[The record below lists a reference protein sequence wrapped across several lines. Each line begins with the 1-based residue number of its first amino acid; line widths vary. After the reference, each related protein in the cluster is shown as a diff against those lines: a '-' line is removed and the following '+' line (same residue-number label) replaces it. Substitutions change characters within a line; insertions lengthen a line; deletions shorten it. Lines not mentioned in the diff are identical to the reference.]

1 MTDSTAPSASSPT
14 DFVPPHPGSQQ
25 MPRWDG
31 GELPDAPVFQMRN
44 WTAFIGPS
52 MVMAAAAIGGGEW
65 LTGPL
70 VTAKYGGALL
80 WLSTL
85 SILGQ
90 VVYNIEISRYTLYTG
105 EPIFTGKF
113 RTLPGPMFWLLI
125 YLVLD
130 CGSLLP
136 YLASNAAI
144 PAAAVYLNRLPDT
157 ESRFMDATRT
167 EETKEDT
174 LQQRFQRL
182 DLDGDGKLARTEVP
196 GRFHDQ
202 LTPLGDRFHATEL
215 TLELLTRDATLLLRL
230 GCVLFILL
238 LIPLTV
244 GGKIYNSLRV
254 IMTFK
259 LIVVMGFLVFL
270 AVFYSNADTWKE
282 ISSGFFKFGNVPVVA
297 DEDLNG
303 DGKQDPGEAKH
314 QPKVENIASSWSQ
327 GRLFP
332 RLDLSMIGILVSMIA
347 ISGNG
352 GLTNTPISNFTRE
365 QGWGMGRHVGAIPSI
380 VGGHAI
386 ELSHVGMVFQ
396 VTRESLQRWTKW
408 VRHVE
413 REQIWLWMPAC
424 FLGLALPS
432 MLSVQF
438 LPRGTELKDRY
449 IAAAMTADG
458 VGQAVGGPS
467 VVINGTDGAPPTVRR
482 PLLNYTFW
490 CMTLFCGFLVLA
502 TSMASTADGV
512 LRRWVDVCWTALP
525 FLRNWDTKHIGKLYF
540 SVLCVYAVLGL
551 CMLAFVKGDVL
562 LIFSGMIYN
571 YALGFSSL
579 HVAVINSVLLPP
591 ALRPSIPRRAM
602 LVLGGLFFLTAAIV
616 STIVEVPKLMKEIK
630 KLNTPPAVVKPA
642 T

>member
-1 MTDSTAPSASSPT
+1 MSDLPAPAAASST

-31 GELPDAPVFQMRN
+31 GELPEAPVFHWRN
-44 WTAFIGPS
+44 LAAFIGPS

-90 VVYNIEISRYTLYTG
+90 VIYNIEISRYTLYTG

-113 RTLPGPMFWLLI
+113 RTLPGPMFWLGI
-125 YLVLD
+125 YLILD
-130 CGSLLP
+130 FGSFLP
-136 YLASNAAI
+136 YLASSAAI
-144 PAAAVYLNRLPDT
+144 PAAALVLGRLPN
-157 ESRFMDATRT
+157 
-167 EETKEDT
+167 TKEI
-174 LQQRFQRL
+174 
-182 DLDGDGKLARTEVP
+182 
-196 GRFHDQ
+196 
-202 LTPLGDRFHATEL
+202 ATDAS
-215 TLELLTRDATLLLRL
+215 LLSILSCSLFLVLLL
-230 GCVLFILL
+230 
-238 LIPLTV
+238 PLMI
-244 GGKIYNSLRV
+244 GGKVYNTMRA

-270 AVFYSNADTWKE
+270 AVFYSKAETWLE
-282 ISSGFFKFGNVPVVA
+282 ISSGFVKFGNLPVLP
-297 DEDLNG
+297 DEDING
-303 DGKQDPGEAKH
+303 NGIQDNGESKH
-314 QPKVENIASSWSQ
+314 NPKVENITSSWSQ

-332 RLDLSMIGILVSMIA
+332 RLDLTMIGTLVAMIA

-380 VGGHAI
+380 VGGHSI

-396 VTRESLQRWTKW
+396 VTRDALVRWKRW
-408 VRHVE
+408 VWHVE
-413 REQIWLWMPAC
+413 REQFLLWMPAC

-438 LPRGTELKDRY
+438 LPRGTDLKDDKY
-449 IAAAMTADG
+449 LAAAMTADG
-458 VGQAVGGPS
+458 VAEAVGGTPE
-467 VVINGTDGAPPTVRR
+467 VVEGTDGKRQVRR
-482 PLLNYTFW
+482 SILNSTFW
-490 CMTLFCGFLVLA
+490 NLTLFCGFLVLA

-525 FLRNWDTKHIGKLYF
+525 FLRRWDTKHIGKLYF
-540 SVLCVYAVLGL
+540 GVLCIYAGLGL
-551 CMLAFVKGDVL
+551 IMLWFVKSDVL
-562 LIFSGMIYN
+562 IIYSTIMYN

-591 ALRPSIPRRAM
+591 ELKPSVPRRGM
-602 LVLGGLFFLTAAIV
+602 LVAGGIFFLVAAVV
-616 STIVEVPKLMKEIK
+616 SSMVEGPKLLKEIK
-630 KLNTPPAVVKPA
+630 KLAAPPAVSKPA
-642 T
+642 

>member
-1 MTDSTAPSASSPT
+1 MTEHAAPHGVTPE
-14 DFVPPHPGSQQ
+14 DFTPPHPGSLQ
-25 MPRWDG
+25 MPRWDA
-31 GELPDAPVFQMRN
+31 GELPDAPVFQLRN
-44 WTAFIGPS
+44 WTALIGPS

-113 RTLPGPMFWLLI
+113 RTLPGPMFWLMI

-130 CGSLLP
+130 CGSFLP

-144 PAAAVYLNRLPDT
+144 PAAALYLGRLPVT
-157 ESRFMDATRT
+157 TSPQDAS
-167 EETKEDT
+167 
-174 LQQRFQRL
+174 
-182 DLDGDGKLARTEVP
+182 
-196 GRFHDQ
+196 
-202 LTPLGDRFHATEL
+202 
-215 TLELLTRDATLLLRL
+215 LLSVLSSVLFVLLL
-230 GCVLFILL
+230 F
-238 LIPLTV
+238 PLMI
-244 GGKIYNSLRV
+244 GGKVYNSLKA

-259 LIVVMGFLVFL
+259 LILVMGFLVFL
-270 AVFYSNADTWKE
+270 AVFYSKADTWKE
-282 ISSGFFKFGNVPVVA
+282 ICSGFVKFGNVPVIA

-303 DGKQDPGEAKH
+303 NGKQDADEKKH
-314 QPKVENIASSWSQ
+314 QPKIENITTTWSQ

-332 RLDLSMIGILVSMIA
+332 RLDVSMIGILVSMIA

-396 VTRESLQRWTKW
+396 ISRESLARWTRW

-413 REQIWLWMPAC
+413 REQFWLWMPAC

-438 LPRGTELKDRY
+438 LPRGTELKDKY
-449 IAAAMTADG
+449 QAAAMTADG
-458 VGQAVGGPS
+458 VGEAVGGKPQ
-467 VVINGTDGAPPTVRR
+467 VVQGSSGEAPKTQRSA
-482 PLLNYTFW
+482 LNYSFW
-490 CMTLFCGFLVLA
+490 CLTLFCGFLVLA

-540 SVLCVYAVLGL
+540 SVLCVYAVMGL
-551 CMLAFVKGDVL
+551 LMLSFVKGDVL

-579 HVAVINSVLLPP
+579 HVAVINTVLLPP
-591 ALRPSIPRRAM
+591 ELRPSVLRRAF
-602 LVLGGLFFLTAAIV
+602 LVAGGLFFLTAAAV
-616 STIVEVPKLMKEIK
+616 SSFVEVPKLIAEINK
-630 KLNTPPAVVKPA
+630 ISSSAPPPVVKPA
-642 T
+642 S

>member
-1 MTDSTAPSASSPT
+1 
-14 DFVPPHPGSQQ
+14 
-25 MPRWDG
+25 MPKWDT
-31 GELPDAPVFQMRN
+31 GELPEAPVFQMRN

-90 VVYNIEISRYTLYTG
+90 VLYNIEISRYTLYTG

-113 RTLPGPMFWLLI
+113 RTLPGPMFWLAI

-130 CGSLLP
+130 FGSLLP

-144 PAAAVYLNRLPDT
+144 PAAALYLGRLPST
-157 ESRFMDATRT
+157 AADA
-167 EETKEDT
+167 
-174 LQQRFQRL
+174 
-182 DLDGDGKLARTEVP
+182 
-196 GRFHDQ
+196 
-202 LTPLGDRFHATEL
+202 PLL
-215 TLELLTRDATLLLRL
+215 SVLS
-230 GCVLFILL
+230 CVLFILL
-238 LIPLTV
+238 LLPLTI
-244 GGKIYNSLRV
+244 GGKVYNSLKA

-270 AVFYSNADTWKE
+270 ALFYSRLDTWTE
-282 ISSGFFKFGNVPVVA
+282 IGSGFFKFGNFPVIA

-303 DGKQDPGEAKH
+303 NGKRDPGEEVH
-314 QPKVENIASSWSQ
+314 HPKVENIVSSWSQ

-380 VGGHAI
+380 VGGHSI

-396 VTRESLQRWTKW
+396 VTKESLARWKRW
-408 VRHVE
+408 VWHIE
-413 REQIWLWMPAC
+413 REQFWLWLPAC

-438 LPRGTELKDRY
+438 LPRGTDLKDKY
-449 IAAAMTADG
+449 QAAAMTANG
-458 VGQAVGGPS
+458 VGEAVGGKVETIEGPD
-467 VVINGTDGAPPTVRR
+467 GTQQVRR
-482 PLLNYTFW
+482 SPLNYTFW
-490 CMTLFCGFLVLA
+490 CLTLFCGFLVLA

-525 FLRNWDTKHIGKLYF
+525 FLRSWDTKHIGKLYF
-540 SVLCVYAVLGL
+540 GVLCVYAGLGL
-551 CMLAFVKGDVL
+551 FMLSFVKGDVL

-579 HVAVINSVLLPP
+579 HVAAINTVLLPP
-591 ALRPSIPRRAM
+591 ALRPSLLRRGM
-602 LVLGGLFFLTAAIV
+602 LVLGGVFFLTAAII
-616 STIVEVPKLMKEIK
+616 SSFVEIPKFIEALG
-630 KLNTPPAVVKPA
+630 VKPA
-642 T
+642 EVKVADEKAKEAPAPVAKK

>member
-1 MTDSTAPSASSPT
+1 MTDSPAPSVPSST
-14 DFVPPHPGSQQ
+14 EFVPPHPGSKQ

-44 WTAFIGPS
+44 WMAFLGPS
-52 MVMAAAAIGGGEW
+52 LVMGASAIGGGEW

-113 RTLPGPMFWLLI
+113 RTLPGPMFWLMM

-144 PAAAVYLNRLPDT
+144 PVAAVWMNRLPDT
-157 ESRFMDATRT
+157 ESRFMGATKT
-167 EETKEDT
+167 DESEDDT
-174 LQQRFQRL
+174 LPHRFLRL
-182 DLDGDGKLARTEVP
+182 DANGDGKLTLAEVP
-196 GRFHDQ
+196 EGFHKK
-202 LTPLGDRFHATEL
+202 LTPLFDRFGTTEL
-215 TLELLTRDATLLLRL
+215 AMGNLTRDGTMLTNM
-230 GCVLFILL
+230 GCVLFLLL

-259 LIVVMGFLVFL
+259 LVVVMGFLIFL
-270 AVFYSNADTWKE
+270 AVFFSKADTWWE
-282 ISSGFFKFGNVPVVA
+282 IGSGFFKFGNLPVVA
-297 DEDLNG
+297 EQDVNG
-303 DGKQDPGEAKH
+303 NGKRDPGEEPH
-314 QPKVENIASSWSQ
+314 QAKVENLATTWSE
-327 GRLFP
+327 GRMFP
-332 RLDLSMIGILVSMIA
+332 RLDLTMVGILVSMIA

-380 VGGHAI
+380 VGGHALQ
-386 ELSHVGMVFQ
+386 LSHVGMVFQ
-396 VTRESLQRWTKW
+396 VTRESLQRWTRW

-413 REQIWLWMPAC
+413 REQLLLWMPAC

-438 LPRGTELKDRY
+438 LPRGTELSDKY
-449 IAAAMTADG
+449 QAAAMTADG
-458 VGQAVGGPS
+458 VGEAVGGKPE
-467 VVINGTDGAPPTVRR
+467 VITSEGAPPQVRR
-482 PLLNYTFW
+482 PVWNYTFW

-525 FLRNWDTKHIGKLYF
+525 FLRKWDTKHIGKLYF
-540 SVLCVYAVLGL
+540 AVLCVYAVLGL
-551 CMLAFVKGDVL
+551 FMLVFVKGDVL
-562 LIFSGMIYN
+562 LIFSGIIYN

-579 HVAVINSVLLPP
+579 HVAVINTVLLPVE
-591 ALRPSIPRRAM
+591 LRPTVKRRGM
-602 LVLGGLFFLTAAIV
+602 LILGGVFFLTAAIV

-630 KLNTPPAVVKPA
+630 KLNAPPPVVRSA
-642 T
+642 TN

>member
-1 MTDSTAPSASSPT
+1 MTDTPSPSATST
-14 DFVPPHPGSQQ
+14 DFIPPHPGSQQ
-25 MPRWDG
+25 MPQWDG
-31 GELPDAPVFQMRN
+31 GELPDAPVFRLRN
-44 WTAFIGPS
+44 WTALIGPS

-113 RTLPGPMFWLLI
+113 RTLPGPMFWLAI

-130 CGSLLP
+130 CGSFLP

-144 PAAAVYLNRLPDT
+144 PAAALYLGRLPVP
-157 ESRFMDATRT
+157 SA
-167 EETKEDT
+167 
-174 LQQRFQRL
+174 
-182 DLDGDGKLARTEVP
+182 DGS
-196 GRFHDQ
+196 
-202 LTPLGDRFHATEL
+202 
-215 TLELLTRDATLLLRL
+215 LLTVLSCIIFLGVLL
-230 GCVLFILL
+230 
-238 LIPLTV
+238 PLTI
-244 GGKIYNSLRV
+244 GGKVYNSLKA

-259 LIVVMGFLVFL
+259 LIVVMGFLIFL
-270 AVFYSNADTWKE
+270 AVFYSKASTWTE
-282 ISSGFFKFGNVPVVA
+282 ICSGFVKFGTVPVIA
-297 DEDLNG
+297 DEDTNG
-303 DGKQDPGEAKH
+303 DGIQDPNEAKH
-314 QPKVENIASSWSQ
+314 VPKLENITTSWGE
-327 GRLFP
+327 GRLLP
-332 RLDLSMIGILVSMIA
+332 RFDLSMIGILVSMIA

-386 ELSHVGMVFQ
+386 ELSHVGMVFK
-396 VTRESLQRWTKW
+396 VTQDSLVRWGKW
-408 VRHVE
+408 VRHIE
-413 REQIWLWMPAC
+413 REQFWLWMPAC

-438 LPRGTELKDRY
+438 LPRGTELKDKY
-449 IAAAMTADG
+449 QAAAMTAEG
-458 VGQAVGGPS
+458 VGNAVGGPEIKVES
-467 VVINGTDGAPPTVRR
+467 TDGGAPEVRR
-482 PLLNYTFW
+482 PTLNYVFW
-490 CMTLFCGFLVLA
+490 CLTLFCGFLVLA

-540 SVLCVYAVLGL
+540 SVLCVYAFLGL
-551 CMLAFVKGDVL
+551 IMLNFIKGDVL
-562 LIFSGMIYN
+562 LVFTGMLYN

-591 ALRPSIPRRAM
+591 ELRPSMARRAI
-602 LVLGGLFFLTAAIV
+602 LVVGGMFFLTAAIV
-616 STIVEVPKLMKEIK
+616 SSIVEVPKEIN
-630 KLNTPPAVVKPA
+630 KLRTPAATVTKPA
-642 T
+642 

>member
-1 MTDSTAPSASSPT
+1 
-14 DFVPPHPGSQQ
+14 

-31 GELPDAPVFQMRN
+31 GELPDAPVFRLRN
-44 WTAFIGPS
+44 WTALIGPS

-113 RTLPGPMFWLLI
+113 RTLPGPMFWLVI

-130 CGSLLP
+130 CGSFLP

-144 PAAAVYLNRLPDT
+144 PAAALYLGRLPDST
-157 ESRFMDATRT
+157 SDAS
-167 EETKEDT
+167 
-174 LQQRFQRL
+174 
-182 DLDGDGKLARTEVP
+182 
-196 GRFHDQ
+196 
-202 LTPLGDRFHATEL
+202 
-215 TLELLTRDATLLLRL
+215 LLSGLSCALFLLL
-230 GCVLFILL
+230 LL
-238 LIPLTV
+238 PLTI
-244 GGKIYNSLRV
+244 GGKVYNSLKA

-259 LIVVMGFLVFL
+259 LVMVMGFLLFL
-270 AVFYSNADTWKE
+270 AVFYSKPETWTE
-282 ISSGFFKFGNVPVVA
+282 IASGFFKFGNVPVMA

-303 DGKQDPGEAKH
+303 NGKQDPGEERHK
-314 QPKVENIASSWSQ
+314 PKIENVATSWSQ

-332 RLDLSMIGILVSMIA
+332 RLDLSMIGIVVSMIA

-396 VTRESLQRWTKW
+396 VTRESLERWTKW
-408 VRHVE
+408 VKHVE
-413 REQIWLWMPAC
+413 REQFWLWMPAC

-438 LPRGTELKDRY
+438 LPRGTELKDKY
-449 IAAAMTADG
+449 QAAAMTADG
-458 VGQAVGGPS
+458 VGEAVGGKPE
-467 VVINGTDGAPPTVRR
+467 VITTSEGAPAQVRR
-482 PLLNYTFW
+482 SAMNYSFW
-490 CMTLFCGFLVLA
+490 CLTLFCGFLVLA

-540 SVLCVYAVLGL
+540 AVLCIYAALGVF
-551 CMLAFVKGDVL
+551 MLSFVKGDVL
-562 LIFSGMIYN
+562 LVFSGMMYN

-579 HVAVINSVLLPP
+579 HVAVINTVLLPP
-591 ALRPSIPRRAM
+591 ALRPSVARRTM
-602 LVLGGLFFLTAAIV
+602 LILGGVFFLTAAIV
-616 STIVEVPKLMKEIK
+616 SSIVEVPKLMAEIN
-630 KLNTPPAVVKPA
+630 KLTATPAAAHA
-642 T
+642 TK

>member
-1 MTDSTAPSASSPT
+1 
-14 DFVPPHPGSQQ
+14 
-25 MPRWDG
+25 
-31 GELPDAPVFQMRN
+31 
-44 WTAFIGPS
+44 
-52 MVMAAAAIGGGEW
+52 
-65 LTGPL
+65 
-70 VTAKYGGALL
+70 VTARYGGALL

-113 RTLPGPMFWLLI
+113 RTLPGPMFWLAI

-130 CGSLLP
+130 FGSFLP

-144 PAAAVYLNRLPDT
+144 PAASLYMQRLPDT
-157 ESRFMDATRT
+157 DSRFMSATRT
-167 EETKEDT
+167 EETKDDT
-174 LQQRFQRL
+174 LPQRFERI
-182 DLDGDGKLARTEVP
+182 DANRDGKLSLTEAP
-196 GRFHDQ
+196 QFQ
-202 LTPLGDRFHATEL
+202 KNLTPLYKRFHTTDL
-215 TLELLTRDATLLLRL
+215 TMEVLTGDAKTLSWL
-230 GCVLFILL
+230 GCALFLVLLV
-238 LIPLTV
+238 PLTV
-244 GGKIYNSLRV
+244 GGKVYDSLRA

-259 LIVVMGFLVFL
+259 LIVVMGFLIFL
-270 AVFYSNADTWKE
+270 AVFYSSAETWKE
-282 ISSGFFKFGNVPVVA
+282 ISTGFFKFGNVPVVP
-297 DEDLNG
+297 DEDLNAN
-303 DGKQDPGEAKH
+303 GKQDNGESPH
-314 QPKVENIASSWSQ
+314 QPKIQNVFSVWGQ
-327 GRLFP
+327 GQLFP

-386 ELSHVGMVFQ
+386 ELSHVGMVFK
-396 VTRESLQRWTKW
+396 VTSDSLARWSRW

-413 REQIWLWMPAC
+413 REQVFLWLPAC

-438 LPRGTELKDRY
+438 LPRGQVPKDKY
-449 IAAAMTADG
+449 LAAAMTADG
-458 VGQAVGGPS
+458 VGQAVGGEPKI
-467 VVINGTDGAPPTVRR
+467 VTTADGLGEEIHRSAMNT
-482 PLLNYTFW
+482 TFW

-540 SVLCVYAVLGL
+540 SVLCAYALMGL
-551 CMLAFVKGDVL
+551 FTLSYVKGDVL

-579 HVAVINSVLLPP
+579 HVAVINTVLLPSE
-591 ALRPSIPRRAM
+591 LRPSVPRRMM
-602 LVLGGLFFLTAAIV
+602 LVLGGLFFLTAAVV
-616 STIVEVPKLMKEIK
+616 SSVVEIPKLVDEIN
-630 KLNTPPAVVKPA
+630 KLGVKPAVVKPA
-642 T
+642 S

>member
-1 MTDSTAPSASSPT
+1 MTDSPAPSAT

-25 MPRWDG
+25 MPQWDG
-31 GELPDAPVFQMRN
+31 GELPDAPVFRMRN
-44 WTAFIGPS
+44 WTALIGPS

-80 WLSTL
+80 WLSTF

-90 VVYNIEISRYTLYTG
+90 VLYNIEISRYTLYTG

-113 RTLPGPMFWLLI
+113 RTLPGPMFWLAI

-130 CGSLLP
+130 CGSFLP

-144 PAAAVYLNRLPDT
+144 PAAALYLGRLP
-157 ESRFMDATRT
+157 EPAKDASF
-167 EETKEDT
+167 
-174 LQQRFQRL
+174 LSVLSCVIF
-182 DLDGDGKLARTEVP
+182 LA
-196 GRFHDQ
+196 
-202 LTPLGDRFHATEL
+202 
-215 TLELLTRDATLLLRL
+215 LLL
-230 GCVLFILL
+230 
-238 LIPLTV
+238 PLTI
-244 GGKIYNSLRV
+244 GGKVYNSLKA

-259 LIVVMGFLVFL
+259 LIVVMGFLIFL
-270 AVFYSNADTWKE
+270 AVFYSKAETWIE
-282 ISSGFFKFGNVPVVA
+282 ICSGFVKVGTVPVVA
-297 DEDLNG
+297 DEDTNG
-303 DGKQDPGEAKH
+303 NGVQDPGESKH
-314 QPKVENIASSWSQ
+314 VPKLENITTTWSQ
-327 GRLFP
+327 GRMFP

-386 ELSHVGMVFQ
+386 ELSHVGMVFK
-396 VTRESLQRWTKW
+396 VTQESLARWAKW
-408 VRHVE
+408 VRHIE

-438 LPRGTELKDRY
+438 LERGTELKDKY
-449 IAAAMTADG
+449 QAAAMTADG
-458 VGQAVGGPS
+458 VGNAVGGPM
-467 VVINGTDGAPPTVRR
+467 IKTELPDGGTKLTRPT
-482 PLLNYTFW
+482 LNYTFW
-490 CMTLFCGFLVLA
+490 CLTLFCGFLVLA

-540 SVLCVYAVLGL
+540 SVLCIYAVLGL
-551 CMLAFVKGDVL
+551 FMLTFVKGDVL
-562 LIFSGMIYN
+562 LIFSGMMYN
-571 YALGFSSL
+571 YALGFSSI
-579 HVAVINSVLLPP
+579 HVAIINTVLLPP
-591 ALRPSIPRRAM
+591 ELRPSVTRRFF
-602 LVLGGLFFLTAAIV
+602 LVLGGLFFLTAAVV
-616 STIVEVPKLMKEIK
+616 SSIVEVPKLITEIN
-630 KLNTPPAVVKPA
+630 KLSAPSAAVKPQK
-642 T
+642 

>member
-1 MTDSTAPSASSPT
+1 
-14 DFVPPHPGSQQ
+14 

-31 GELPDAPVFQMRN
+31 GELPDAPVFRLRN
-44 WTAFIGPS
+44 WTALIGPS

-113 RTLPGPMFWLLI
+113 RTLPGPMFWLVI

-130 CGSLLP
+130 CGSFLP

-144 PAAAVYLNRLPDT
+144 PAAALYLGRLPD
-157 ESRFMDATRT
+157 SSSDAS
-167 EETKEDT
+167 
-174 LQQRFQRL
+174 
-182 DLDGDGKLARTEVP
+182 
-196 GRFHDQ
+196 
-202 LTPLGDRFHATEL
+202 
-215 TLELLTRDATLLLRL
+215 LLSGLSCALFLLL
-230 GCVLFILL
+230 LL
-238 LIPLTV
+238 PLTI
-244 GGKIYNSLRV
+244 GGKVYNSLKA

-259 LIVVMGFLVFL
+259 LVMVMGFLVFL
-270 AVFYSNADTWKE
+270 AFFYSKPDTWSE
-282 ISSGFFKFGNVPVVA
+282 IATGFFKFGNVPVLA
-297 DEDLNG
+297 DEDTNG
-303 DGKQDPGEAKH
+303 NGKQDEGEAKH
-314 QPKVENIASSWSQ
+314 KPKIENVVTTWRE

-396 VTRESLQRWTKW
+396 VTRESLERWTRW

-413 REQIWLWMPAC
+413 REQLWLWMPAC

-438 LPRGTELKDRY
+438 LPRGTELKDKY
-449 IAAAMTADG
+449 QAAAMTADG
-458 VGQAVGGPS
+458 VGEAVGGKPE
-467 VVINGTDGAPPTVRR
+467 VIHTEGAATQVGRSN
-482 PLLNYTFW
+482 LNYSFW
-490 CMTLFCGFLVLA
+490 CLTLFCGFLVLA

-525 FLRNWDTKHIGKLYF
+525 FLRDWDTRHIGKLYF
-540 SVLCVYAVLGL
+540 AVLCVYAALGVF
-551 CMLAFVKGDVL
+551 MLSFVKGDVL
-562 LIFSGMIYN
+562 LVFSGMMYN

-579 HVAVINSVLLPP
+579 HVAVINTVLLPP
-591 ALRPSIPRRAM
+591 ALRPSIARRAM
-602 LVLGGLFFLTAAIV
+602 LVAGGLFFLIAAIV
-616 STIVEVPKLMKEIK
+616 SSVVEVPKLIAEIN
-630 KLNTPPAVVKPA
+630 KLTAPSAAVQPAK
-642 T
+642 

>member
-1 MTDSTAPSASSPT
+1 MTDTPSPSATST

-25 MPRWDG
+25 MPQWDG
-31 GELPDAPVFQMRN
+31 GELPDAPVFRLRN
-44 WTAFIGPS
+44 WTALIGPS

-70 VTAKYGGALL
+70 VTARYGGALL

-90 VVYNIEISRYTLYTG
+90 VIYNIEISRYTLYTG

-113 RTLPGPMFWLLI
+113 RTLPGPMFWLAI

-130 CGSLLP
+130 CGSFLP

-144 PAAAVYLNRLPDT
+144 PAAALYLGRLPIP
-157 ESRFMDATRT
+157 AT
-167 EETKEDT
+167 
-174 LQQRFQRL
+174 
-182 DLDGDGKLARTEVP
+182 DGFLLSVLSCVIFLA
-196 GRFHDQ
+196 
-202 LTPLGDRFHATEL
+202 
-215 TLELLTRDATLLLRL
+215 LLL
-230 GCVLFILL
+230 
-238 LIPLTV
+238 PLTI
-244 GGKIYNSLRV
+244 GGKVYNSLKV

-259 LIVVMGFLVFL
+259 LVVVMGFLIFL
-270 AVFYSNADTWKE
+270 AVFYSKASTWME
-282 ISSGFFKFGNVPVVA
+282 ISSGFVKFGTVPVIA
-297 DEDLNG
+297 DEDINANG
-303 DGKQDPGEAKH
+303 VQDPGEAKH
-314 QPKVENIASSWSQ
+314 VPKLENIATSWGQ
-327 GRLFP
+327 GRLLPKF
-332 RLDLSMIGILVSMIA
+332 DLSMIGILVSMIA

-386 ELSHVGMVFQ
+386 ELSHVGMVFK
-396 VTRESLQRWTKW
+396 VTQDSMVRWGKW
-408 VRHVE
+408 VRHIE
-413 REQIWLWMPAC
+413 REQFWLWMPAC

-438 LPRGTELKDRY
+438 LPRGTELKDKY
-449 IAAAMTADG
+449 QAAAMTAEG
-458 VGQAVGGPS
+458 VGNAVGGP
-467 VVINGTDGAPPTVRR
+467 VITIESTDGGTPQVRR
-482 PLLNYTFW
+482 PTLNYVFW

-540 SVLCVYAVLGL
+540 AVLCIYAVLGL
-551 CMLAFVKGDVL
+551 IMLTFVKGDVL
-562 LIFSGMIYN
+562 LIFSGMMYN

-579 HVAVINSVLLPP
+579 HVAVINTVLLPP
-591 ALRPSIPRRAM
+591 ELRPSVARRGM
-602 LVLGGLFFLTAAIV
+602 LVVGGIFFLTAAVV
-616 STIVEVPKLMKEIK
+616 SSIVEVPKLVNEIN
-630 KLNTPPAVVKPA
+630 KLRTAPAAVTKPA
-642 T
+642 

>member
-1 MTDSTAPSASSPT
+1 
-14 DFVPPHPGSQQ
+14 

-31 GELPDAPVFQMRN
+31 GELPDAPVFRLRN
-44 WTAFIGPS
+44 WTALIGPS

-113 RTLPGPMFWLLI
+113 RTLPGPMFWLVI

-130 CGSLLP
+130 CGSFLP

-144 PAAAVYLNRLPDT
+144 PAAALYLGRLPNST
-157 ESRFMDATRT
+157 GDAM
-167 EETKEDT
+167 
-174 LQQRFQRL
+174 
-182 DLDGDGKLARTEVP
+182 
-196 GRFHDQ
+196 
-202 LTPLGDRFHATEL
+202 
-215 TLELLTRDATLLLRL
+215 LLSVMSCALFLLL
-230 GCVLFILL
+230 LL
-238 LIPLTV
+238 PLTI
-244 GGKIYNSLRV
+244 GGKVYNSLKA

-259 LIVVMGFLVFL
+259 LVMVMGFLLFL
-270 AVFYSNADTWKE
+270 AVFYSKPETWAE
-282 ISSGFFKFGNVPVVA
+282 IGSGFFKFGNVPVVA
-297 DEDLNG
+297 DEDING
-303 DGKQDPGEAKH
+303 NGKQDPDEAKH
-314 QPKVENIASSWSQ
+314 KPKIENIATSWGQ

-396 VTRESLQRWTKW
+396 VTRESLERWTKW
-408 VRHVE
+408 VKHVE
-413 REQIWLWMPAC
+413 REQFWLWMPAC

-438 LPRGTELKDRY
+438 LPRGTELKDKY
-449 IAAAMTADG
+449 QAAAMTADG
-458 VGQAVGGPS
+458 VGEAVGGKPEI
-467 VVINGTDGAPPTVRR
+467 VISSEGAPPQMRR
-482 PLLNYTFW
+482 SAMNYSFW
-490 CMTLFCGFLVLA
+490 CLTLFCGFLVLA

-525 FLRNWDTKHIGKLYF
+525 FLRDWDTKHIGKLYF
-540 SVLCVYAVLGL
+540 AVLCVYAALGVF
-551 CMLAFVKGDVL
+551 MLSFVKGDVL
-562 LIFSGMIYN
+562 LVFSGMMYN

-579 HVAVINSVLLPP
+579 HVAVINTVLLPP
-591 ALRPSIPRRAM
+591 PLRPSMARRVM
-602 LVLGGLFFLTAAIV
+602 LVVGGLFFLTAAIV
-616 STIVEVPKLMKEIK
+616 SSMVEVPKLIAEIN
-630 KLNTPPAVVKPA
+630 KLTATPAAAQPVK
-642 T
+642 